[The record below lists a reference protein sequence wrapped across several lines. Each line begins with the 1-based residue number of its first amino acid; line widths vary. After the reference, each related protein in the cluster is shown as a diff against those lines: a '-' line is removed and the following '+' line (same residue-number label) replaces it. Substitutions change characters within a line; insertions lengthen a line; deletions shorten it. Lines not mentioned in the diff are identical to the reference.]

1 MRMLNFMNRKNIFTA
16 LLALYSLAFFSCGE
30 NSGLGSEIDTEA
42 PKISITYPPASS
54 IIRENFEFGGTWT
67 DDKVINSITVTV
79 EKIISDNKKEVV
91 YTGSA
96 TINPDGSWITT
107 LDAYDENNSSYYNGW
122 QFSDGS
128 YEISVVAK
136 DAAGNKSGTA
146 SRGYSIDNTAP
157 VLVLTKPTSV
167 GSNTP
172 KAYGRTVQLEGTFSE
187 ACSSGISKLTVSFF
201 DKSGNGL
208 FDCSFE
214 GISDMSDANPLV
226 VAKYFESE
234 PSSADDKKLWE
245 NYKVLYPDWENYDP
259 DSEAMADTESLYF
272 TVTAT
277 DDAKIYRNFENL
289 EYDATPNA
297 TTSYYRGT
305 NEMLTLIKNQNTNF
319 KGFTVLSLKNYL
331 NKTDSSYFGNEELK
345 EIVTSAV
352 SESSLAKAG
361 GVAASIADSVSNTST
376 SSENGD
382 SQKVYLNLSINPQN
396 NPTYTVSSFALKSE
410 GDEDNYTGIF
420 HNYLA
425 GSDMGISF
433 DRGLDGSN
441 FRTSSISVYYY
452 EVDGDGNPVD
462 SDGNEITA
470 TENIPKKLFWTY
482 NEDVA
487 VEYAREE
494 NPSLSDEELH
504 TLVTASESSASQ
516 YRYTI
521 TSSDANSVDFSLTAS
536 LSTAEITTGK
546 KYLFTVDGADIDGQ
560 NIIKSASL
568 GFGFYAKST
577 SAVPVIRLDQN
588 EGNKNKENLASFTKK
603 TFEEEKISFSGTI
616 ETEQKFDES
625 DPKVSYTLTLTDST
639 SSETKSLTVWAKD
652 WELFEHRQNTG
663 FTYDWNFLINP
674 SQDIMDFI
682 SSENGLY
689 TVDVTLT
696 AENNAGKY
704 SLTRTY
710 YLDTKESVFMN
721 IALTKEKGDKTS
733 AYLSSQEDSSKTY
746 YLNNTAGNTF
756 CITGTVTDNYKI
768 ASTMYKISG
777 RDSSGNEKN
786 IFLPEEEYTSSMN
799 LDFTGLDLSAF
810 SAQNNADDAKIE
822 IITTDLAGNQAEYE
836 LYIEF
841 DRLPPVWKNDDENY
855 PFLVNKNAYS
865 SDNWYK
871 DSSIPVSG
879 AFVESG
885 SGTADIYYWVQLP
898 GGKSPDT
905 TNFASASSF
914 KASNDFEKGL
924 SYFTDQILGSFEAS
938 VLENDSVKSNTLYI
952 VAVDNVGN
960 SGSSAQGGILI
971 NLDVL
976 GPSIGSDKNG
986 MVYTN
991 QISDISVSG
1000 SYSDNASGLNSIFL
1014 NLNGNSVKASL
1025 DEESKTWAA
1034 TFKAADEIFSGL
1046 DAEKEYNVNATAT
1059 DKAGN
1064 TASSTLFTV
1073 QVDKEAPDVTLSSP
1087 AKDSILYSS
1096 VKLSGG
1102 VSYDKASP
1110 ASLKFCYSLSG
1121 PVSGSSESAT
1131 SLESLLPLPVEKYEF
1146 TGSEIYGWSVENL
1159 NVRELS
1165 GLTEA
1170 EPSKEIYI
1178 IPVLYDEAGNCNI
1191 YTESRDGR
1199 KTYSYSQD
1207 RNFFKYRVDQNKDR
1221 PVIKISN
1228 IANADSW
1235 LKSIKLSG
1243 SISDEDGIAGMEIA
1257 VKYKDQSD
1265 FSAYKSASVSNGS
1278 WIYEF
1283 DSDPTK
1289 ESADIQIKFR
1299 VEDSAKRIF
1308 DTDKTSLFERPYYTY
1323 SETSESDYQTINS
1336 FTDYGFDNASPLTIK
1351 LDTASPAIYT
1361 PGISIAETA
1370 DELADA
1376 SSVSENIDDY
1386 RGSLLKFAGG
1396 NKKFI
1401 KFYAPVFDPNMK
1413 VVTYKITDS
1422 EGNEISASNSTGDLS
1437 KTATKITN
1445 GSTEYTYW
1453 ESPEIDISGYA
1464 SGAKN
1469 VVITAI
1475 DAATNETGQQMSF
1488 SVDNDMPE
1496 VPGSLSPGENES
1508 LTGDV
1513 NISGTVSDRGCGSV
1527 SMVEWLVP
1535 PASHTDSAG
1544 DEIVGRYEGWTK
1556 ANNTSLSS
1564 TSFSF
1569 AFVTGTTYD
1578 LSNFEA
1584 KDSSGNYLYAVTENA
1599 DNTFRVPF
1607 FLRITDKLGNQRIY
1621 RKYHITHNPDGD
1633 RPITELSSPGKKDY
1647 DTGEDGKSLGYITLS
1662 GSIQVTGSIEIPSL
1676 TCEAGMVYVQIGK
1689 VSDDNSVTWNQS
1701 DFAKEIDSNGGAD
1714 STESEVID
1722 RIKSINSYASS
1733 VEYMP
1738 DDFWGIPAT
1747 LKSSSWSII
1756 LNSNGNLDPSE
1767 ETVNGETKTI
1777 PNKIAVRVCGVN
1789 ENGKFGIWTDAV
1801 NIHVDDQAPSQS
1813 GEIREYKDDVTINKD
1828 TFDLA
1833 DNIRLAKDYSS
1844 GMYIR
1849 GTKYFV
1855 VTISDNDSIKTS
1867 SVKVKRGSTALDD
1880 SEVYKTSVSG
1890 GNDSS
1895 ATMKICIPIVSA
1907 GLGKSV
1913 SYTVDVTDESGHAS
1927 KMTYTFSID
1936 NTAPDITSLDDG
1948 SDSFL
1953 GESLPVIKNSDYRF
1967 TMNANVSETGSGFDK
1982 FFFYLLRTDAD
1993 KESNPRILDPML
2005 QFNEESPAVGE
2016 YNYETTKTAYLSQ
2029 YKLSQKDVD
2038 SENGTE
2044 ATLYG
2049 KTYEG
2054 SLDEARSTFTASGIS
2069 ADSHVRAGG
2078 LIYIAG
2084 QYQVIKSKNGDSV
2097 TFDNAVPKSLGQVT
2111 EAGFPYGQVID
2122 NTRESKT
2129 WNSSNKKYDITN
2141 DDGDEM
2147 PETVK
2152 KSGTNWSLNV
2162 NLYSDKM
2169 TDGPVTLVC
2178 VVFDKAGN
2186 ILVKEIETSVQN
2198 NAPRLA
2204 KLHLGTD
2211 LSGDGKYSDSEFNTY
2226 TFVTAN
2232 AGKVSHYE
2240 QNVNFATAGT
2250 DYANYKTPFI
2260 IKNGL
2265 AVVPEITGGNG
2276 TVKMAFL
2283 KDASSDT
2290 KYKKQEEATALYE
2303 TDTASLVKASFSSVY
2318 TNSVTNTAD
2327 KTLNFVINDTN
2338 LTSVADGTG
2347 KAMSFTFWDST
2358 EGTTCGADSNYCFVR
2373 VSDFT
2378 VDLVDGNAPKSVIA
2392 PFYWNSLNDNSIYG
2406 SSEKNTDGTSY
2417 KVSAYSDLQGHIEL
2431 EKDWVKE
2438 NDTDTNFASGYSSSA
2453 TDGIS
2458 DGDPKVSGKIT
2469 LKGYAY
2475 DDQRLSSLWISF
2487 DEFTPANSLG
2497 TETRTVEEKTFY
2509 EVASY
2514 TTGDGTW
2521 KTATATMKEDG
2532 WCFSVDST
2540 ASSGAYLS
2548 QSGHKVFWTLSV
2560 DTEKIENTAQKDV
2573 VALVIALDRGGNVVS
2588 LTSATTTKTDASYN
2602 VPTYQMDVVPYI
2614 TEVVTSL
2621 SSTNS
2626 NNPTAFSRS
2635 SLGHYPVYM
2644 TQAGN
2649 FVEADATKETVTLK
2663 GFNLGSASVETTVT
2677 FANDDKTDN
2686 TEATTKYKSDAWK
2699 FALPAGA
2706 KSGHIKVSVNGI
2718 ESLNN
2723 TNNDDACGDYDYAN
2737 DSTVDSSETANLSTV
2752 GSNAIYK
2759 NFYNRQPNDANNNRL
2774 TDDVYIDVWQF
2785 NSAAAK
2791 PTSSSALDIMMKVNP
2806 YNGMIGFAFCDGPLN
2821 FSMPKSDNSASY
2833 GQSKSGADFFK
2844 CTGFAYDGTGKP
2856 YATAA
2861 PGESDQDKADVYYF
2875 YAGDRAWGVGFTAV
2889 DSYANMAKD
2898 RFRSPSIAVTS
2909 DGMGAYL
2916 AYFDLLTGEI
2926 RFMGGLKGD
2935 KGWGT
2940 LANNYSGYYALK
2952 SLSAER
2958 ALVQVVANGN
2968 NNTQEDGKGTAL
2980 LGYSGEY
2987 VSIGIA
2993 SNHVVMCWYD
3003 SKNGNLRYAYS
3014 TDENFTPGTGVN
3026 STGWTSGGT
3035 LLDGAGKYCQL
3046 ATASDGSV
3054 HIACFDNANGDLK
3067 YVYLSDY
3074 KGESKK
3080 TCTVD
3085 SYLSVG
3091 KELTIDVAGLTVGS
3105 GDNAKTYQI
3114 PHIGYYGT
3122 TPKKARYASLAEP
3135 EKFYKETSETAAT
3148 NGALDD
3154 VYTGVWDCSI
3164 LPSASKITQDS
3175 KTRRINVGVWKTPK
3189 TTTDVGG
3196 VLKNSVP
3203 GISSASAGSGSCYG
3217 NGTSNALLAYGVVHS
3232 STQDYVETAQKR

>member
-1 MRMLNFMNRKNIFTA
+1 
-16 LLALYSLAFFSCGE
+16 
-30 NSGLGSEIDTEA
+30 
-42 PKISITYPPASS
+42 
-54 IIRENFEFGGTWT
+54 
-67 DDKVINSITVTV
+67 
-79 EKIISDNKKEVV
+79 
-91 YTGSA
+91 
-96 TINPDGSWITT
+96 
-107 LDAYDENNSSYYNGW
+107 
-122 QFSDGS
+122 
-128 YEISVVAK
+128 
-136 DAAGNKSGTA
+136 
-146 SRGYSIDNTAP
+146 
-157 VLVLTKPTSV
+157 
-167 GSNTP
+167 
-172 KAYGRTVQLEGTFSE
+172 
-187 ACSSGISKLTVSFF
+187 
-201 DKSGNGL
+201 
-208 FDCSFE
+208 
-214 GISDMSDANPLV
+214 
-226 VAKYFESE
+226 
-234 PSSADDKKLWE
+234 
-245 NYKVLYPDWENYDP
+245 
-259 DSEAMADTESLYF
+259 
-272 TVTAT
+272 
-277 DDAKIYRNFENL
+277 
-289 EYDATPNA
+289 
-297 TTSYYRGT
+297 
-305 NEMLTLIKNQNTNF
+305 
-319 KGFTVLSLKNYL
+319 
-331 NKTDSSYFGNEELK
+331 
-345 EIVTSAV
+345 
-352 SESSLAKAG
+352 
-361 GVAASIADSVSNTST
+361 
-376 SSENGD
+376 
-382 SQKVYLNLSINPQN
+382 
-396 NPTYTVSSFALKSE
+396 
-410 GDEDNYTGIF
+410 
-420 HNYLA
+420 
-425 GSDMGISF
+425 
-433 DRGLDGSN
+433 
-441 FRTSSISVYYY
+441 
-452 EVDGDGNPVD
+452 
-462 SDGNEITA
+462 
-470 TENIPKKLFWTY
+470 
-482 NEDVA
+482 
-487 VEYAREE
+487 
-494 NPSLSDEELH
+494 
-504 TLVTASESSASQ
+504 
-516 YRYTI
+516 
-521 TSSDANSVDFSLTAS
+521 
-536 LSTAEITTGK
+536 
-546 KYLFTVDGADIDGQ
+546 
-560 NIIKSASL
+560 
-568 GFGFYAKST
+568 
-577 SAVPVIRLDQN
+577 
-588 EGNKNKENLASFTKK
+588 
-603 TFEEEKISFSGTI
+603 
-616 ETEQKFDES
+616 
-625 DPKVSYTLTLTDST
+625 
-639 SSETKSLTVWAKD
+639 
-652 WELFEHRQNTG
+652 
-663 FTYDWNFLINP
+663 
-674 SQDIMDFI
+674 
-682 SSENGLY
+682 
-689 TVDVTLT
+689 
-696 AENNAGKY
+696 
-704 SLTRTY
+704 
-710 YLDTKESVFMN
+710 MN
-721 IALTKEKGDKTS
+721 IALAKEKGDKTS

-841 DRLPPVWKNDDENY
+841 DRLPPVWKNDDENH

-865 SDNWYK
+865 SDKWYK

-914 KASNDFEKGL
+914 KASNDFENGI
-924 SYFTDQILGSFEAS
+924 SCFTDQILGSFEAS

-960 SGSSAQGGILI
+960 SASCAQGGILI

-976 GPSIGSDKNG
+976 GPGIGSDKNG

-1014 NLNGNSVKASL
+1014 NLNGNPVEASL
-1025 DEESKTWAA
+1025 DEESKTWTAI
-1034 TFKAADEIFSGL
+1034 FKAADEIFSGL
-1046 DAEKEYNVNATAT
+1046 DAEKEYNVNASAT

-1087 AKDSILYSS
+1087 AKGSILYSS

-1110 ASLKFCYSLSG
+1110 SSLKFCYSLSE

-1131 SLESLLPLPVEKYEF
+1131 SLESLLPLPVEKNEF

-1299 VEDSAKRIF
+1299 VEDSAGRIF

-1370 DELADA
+1370 DGLADA

-1422 EGNEISASNSTGDLS
+1422 EGNEISASNSTGGLS

-1496 VPGSLSPGENES
+1496 VPDSLSPGENES

-1513 NISGTVSDRGCGSV
+1513 NISGTVSDQGCGSV

-1535 PASHTDSAG
+1535 PGSHTDSAT
-1544 DEIVGRYEGWTK
+1544 DELVGRYEGWTK

-1607 FLRITDKLGNQRIY
+1607 LLRITDKLGNQRIY
-1621 RKYHITHNPDGD
+1621 RDYYITHNPDGD
-1633 RPITELSSPGKKDY
+1633 RPVTELSSPGEKDY
-1647 DTGEDGKSLGYITLS
+1647 DTGENGESLGYITLS
-1662 GSIQVTGSIEIPSL
+1662 GSIQITGSVEIPSL

-1701 DFAKEIDSNGGAD
+1701 DFADEIAGNGGAD

-1867 SVKVKRGSTALDD
+1867 SVKVKRGSTALAD

-1890 GNDSS
+1890 GNGSS

-1907 GLGKSV
+1907 GLGNSV

-1993 KESNPRILDPML
+1993 KKSNPRILDPML
-2005 QFNEESPAVGE
+2005 QFNEEPDAEGE
-2016 YNYETTKTAYLSQ
+2016 YNYETTKTAFLSQ

-2049 KTYEG
+2049 KTYSSG
-2054 SLDEARSTFTASGIS
+2054 SLDSERKTFTASGIS

-2097 TFDNAVPKSLGQVT
+2097 TFDNAVPESLGQVT

-2122 NTRESKT
+2122 NTRESKN
-2129 WNSSNKKYDITN
+2129 WNSANLRYDISN

-2147 PETVK
+2147 PEEVK

-2162 NLYSDKM
+2162 NLYSDRM

-2186 ILVKEIETSVQN
+2186 ILARNIAASVQN

-2226 TFVTAN
+2226 TFVTAEKGIV
-2232 AGKVSHYE
+2232 AEKSYKKTVD
-2240 QNVNFATAGT
+2240 FATARN
-2250 DYANYKTPFI
+2250 DYASYGKAFKI
-2260 IKNGL
+2260 MKGL
-2265 AVVPEITGGNG
+2265 ALVPEITGGNG
-2276 TVKMAFL
+2276 SIRMKFL
-2283 KDASSDT
+2283 NNATGENTGFQKKSGDSDSSFYD
-2290 KYKKQEEATALYE
+2290 
-2303 TDTASLVKASFSSVY
+2303 TDTEKVTASFADVY
-2318 TNSVTNTAD
+2318 KNSVTGSAD
-2327 KTLNFVINDTN
+2327 KVLTFVINDNN
-2338 LTSVADGTG
+2338 LTDLTDGSG

-2358 EGTTCGADSNYCFVR
+2358 EGTICGSDSNYCFVR
-2373 VSDFT
+2373 VSDFIL
-2378 VDLVDGNAPKSVIA
+2378 DLVDELAPNSVID
-2392 PFYWNSLNDNSIYG
+2392 PFYWNSLTDNSIYG
-2406 SSEKNTDGTSY
+2406 SSSL
-2417 KVSAYSDLQGHIEL
+2417 SSDSNYRSLEGHIEL
-2431 EKDWVKE
+2431 ED
-2438 NDTDTNFASGYSSSA
+2438 DL
-2453 TDGIS
+2453 S
-2458 DGDPKVSGKIT
+2458 DADKTALGSDPKVSGKIT

-2475 DDQRLSSLWISF
+2475 DDQRLSSIWISF
-2487 DEFTPANSLG
+2487 DGFTPQGYIAD
-2497 TETRTVEEKTFY
+2497 
-2509 EVASY
+2509 A
-2514 TTGDGTW
+2514 GDYN
-2521 KTATATMKEDG
+2521 KTADSIAASEGKYTHSGTNGDSATYYQAAYFDSSSGEWVSASAKMKDSEGNDAQG
-2532 WCFSVDST
+2532 WEFSVDNTGST
-2540 ASSGAYLS
+2540 DDPAYLS
-2548 QSGHKVFWTLSV
+2548 QSGHKVFWTLSI
-2560 DTEKIENTAQKDV
+2560 DTSKISKTAEKDV
-2573 VALVIALDRGGNVVS
+2573 KARVIAFDRNPNAVSCRTISENLSGIDGG
-2588 LTSATTTKTDASYN
+2588 DN
-2602 VPTYQMDVVPYI
+2602 VPLYQMDVVPYI
-2614 TEVVTSL
+2614 TEIVTSL
-2621 SSTNS
+2621 SGTNS
-2626 NNPTAFSRS
+2626 SNPTAFSRS
-2635 SLGHYPVYM
+2635 SLGHYPLYM
-2644 TQAGN
+2644 TLEGN
-2649 FVEADATKETVTLK
+2649 FVAENAVRESLTLK
-2663 GFNLGSASVETTVT
+2663 GFNLCSSENKGTVT
-2677 FANDDKTDN
+2677 FESGTSGSNSS
-2686 TEATTKYKSDAWK
+2686 ELDAGKWT
-2699 FALPAGA
+2699 FTLPAGA
-2706 KSGHIKVSVNGI
+2706 KSGRVKVTVNGI
-2718 ESLNN
+2718 DSLNN
-2723 TNNDDACGDYDYAN
+2723 TNKDDACGSYNYAEDPVVDSTEKAKLSTIGSSLIYAN
-2737 DSTVDSSETANLSTV
+2737 
-2752 GSNAIYK
+2752 Y
-2759 NFYNRQPNDANNNRL
+2759 YNRQPNDANNNRL
-2774 TDDVYIDVWQF
+2774 TDDVYVDVWQF
-2785 NSAAAK
+2785 NSAAAIPK
-2791 PTSSSALDIMMKVNP
+2791 NNSALDIMMKVNP
-2806 YNGMIGFAFCDGPLN
+2806 KSGLIGFAFCNGDLY
-2821 FSMPKSDNSASY
+2821 FAMPNGENNSYSTS
-2833 GQSKSGADFFK
+2833 SKYNDFVQ
-2844 CTGFAYDGTGKP
+2844 CTGFNYDGNGVA

-2861 PGESDQDKADVYYF
+2861 PGESDNDPNNADKQRADLYYF
-2875 YAGDRAWGVGFTAV
+2875 YRNNTSLGGVGRIAV
-2889 DSYANMAKD
+2889 DSFDNLAKD
-2898 RFRSPSIAVTS
+2898 RFKSPGIAVSS
-2909 DGMGAYL
+2909 DGNYAYL
-2916 AYFDLLTGEI
+2916 AYYDLITDEI
-2926 RFMGGLKGD
+2926 RFMGGLK
-2935 KGWGT
+2935 
-2940 LANNYSGYYALK
+2940 NN
-2952 SLSAER
+2952 
-2958 ALVQVVANGN
+2958 
-2968 NNTQEDGKGTAL
+2968 
-2980 LGYSGEY
+2980 
-2987 VSIGIA
+2987 
-2993 SNHVVMCWYD
+2993 
-3003 SKNGNLRYAYS
+3003 
-3014 TDENFTPGTGVN
+3014 DE
-3026 STGWTSGGT
+3026 
-3035 LLDGAGKYCQL
+3035 
-3046 ATASDGSV
+3046 
-3054 HIACFDNANGDLK
+3054 
-3067 YVYLSDY
+3067 
-3074 KGESKK
+3074 
-3080 TCTVD
+3080 
-3085 SYLSVG
+3085 
-3091 KELTIDVAGLTVGS
+3091 
-3105 GDNAKTYQI
+3105 
-3114 PHIGYYGT
+3114 YGT
-3122 TPKKARYASLAEP
+3122 
-3135 EKFYKETSETAAT
+3135 
-3148 NGALDD
+3148 
-3154 VYTGVWDCSI
+3154 
-3164 LPSASKITQDS
+3164 
-3175 KTRRINVGVWKTPK
+3175 
-3189 TTTDVGG
+3189 
-3196 VLKNSVP
+3196 LKNSF
-3203 GISSASAGSGSCYG
+3203 
-3217 NGTSNALLAYGVVHS
+3217 GTNF
-3232 STQDYVETAQKR
+3232 K